1 MTDIR
6 AVCWEA
12 ISCLS
17 GRAKGCGNVCKKSLW
32 KTGSCRRGTFWW
44 PFPVFEILAYCSF
57 TSRGNTVTNEDY
69 SKTKQV
75 PLQNESVYISQA
87 ETNITKES
95 HTTLDR
101 SAEWTLSEKTQV
113 TKLRLGVVL
122 HLFFVEDGVP
132 YQVTVDTHWII
143 VSFERPHVIN
153 LFLQLIFSV
162 FYSR

>member
-1 MTDIR
+1 MKITQKRNRFPCR
-6 AVCWEA
+6 A
-12 ISCLS
+12 L
-17 GRAKGCGNVCKKSLW
+17 
-32 KTGSCRRGTFWW
+32 F
-44 PFPVFEILAYCSF
+44 
-57 TSRGNTVTNEDY
+57 Y
-69 SKTKQV
+69 SV
-75 PLQNESVYISQA
+75 PWIQNESVYISQA

-113 TKLRLGVVL
+113 TKLKLGVVL

-132 YQVTVDTHWII
+132 YQVTVGTHWII
-143 VSFERPHVIN
+143 VSFKRLHVIN